1 MSAFSVIDG
10 DVSVRSLGIE
20 MAAADSVAYIPGTK
34 GFISVAWDGTTTRF
48 IRVDTTGNLI
58 VVGPNAV
65 GSPATANPL
74 VFGGVDG
81 GGSVR
86 RIFLDGTGRQI
97 VVGAADHLTP
107 VTGAPVLIAG
117 SDGTNAL
124 RILTDTAGRP
134 RVVGGAADGS
144 PVAGDPV
151 LMGGSDGTNARAFR
165 VDTSARQ
172 LVVGATA
179 HGGAVTGNPVLVAG
193 SDGVSSLRLLT
204 DSAGRLQTGLATWFG
219 STAPTVGQ
227 KVSADSIPVVLAS
240 DQPAIQTTTAK
251 AATSVVTSVAGS
263 TSDTLILAANSAR
276 LGATI
281 YNNSNQKMFVK
292 LGTGPSTT
300 SFTVIIIKDAY
311 YELPFNYTGVIRAVW
326 ATGVSGSALVTELT
340 P

>member
-1 MSAFSVIDG
+1 MSAFTIIDG

-20 MAAADSVAYIPGTK
+20 MAAADATAYIPGTK
-34 GFISVAWDGTTTRF
+34 GFISVVWDGATTHFLRS
-48 IRVDTTGNLI
+48 DTTGNLI

-65 GSPATANPL
+65 GSPATTNPL
-74 VFGGVDG
+74 VFAGIDG
-81 GGSVR
+81 AGNVR
-86 RIFLDGTGRQI
+86 RIRTDGTGFQ
-97 VVGAADHLTP
+97 VAVGAADHLAP
-107 VTGAPVLIAG
+107 VVGAPVLIAG

-134 RVVGGAADGS
+134 RVVGGAAEGA
-144 PVAGDPV
+144 PVVGDPV

-179 HGGAVTGNPVLVAG
+179 HGGAVTGNPVLMAG
-193 SDGVSSLRLLT
+193 SDGVSALRLLT
-204 DSAGRLQTGLATWFG
+204 DSAGRLQTGIATWFG

-240 DQPAIQTTTAK
+240 DQPAIQTTPTKAGTA
-251 AATSVVTSVAGS
+251 VVTSVAGS
-263 TSDTLILAANSAR
+263 TLDTLILAANSAR

-281 YNNSNQKMFVK
+281 YNNSNQKMYLK

-311 YELPFNYTGVIRAVW
+311 YELPFNYTGVMRAVW